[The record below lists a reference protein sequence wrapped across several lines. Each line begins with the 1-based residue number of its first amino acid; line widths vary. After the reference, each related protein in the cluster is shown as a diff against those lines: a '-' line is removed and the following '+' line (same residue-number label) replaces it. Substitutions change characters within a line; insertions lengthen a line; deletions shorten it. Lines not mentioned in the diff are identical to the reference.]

1 MVVEIR
7 HEHSKRRVHIM
18 RKFQREMTMAITRG
32 YAAMLSM
39 LSYDDGAIFRIW
51 VTVVLVLGIGGEEI
65 YSSDTRY

>member
-32 YAAMLSM
+32 YAAMLSI
-39 LSYDDGAIFRIW
+39 LL
-51 VTVVLVLGIGGEEI
+51 VVAVVVVVAFLALMVA
-65 YSSDTRY
+65 S